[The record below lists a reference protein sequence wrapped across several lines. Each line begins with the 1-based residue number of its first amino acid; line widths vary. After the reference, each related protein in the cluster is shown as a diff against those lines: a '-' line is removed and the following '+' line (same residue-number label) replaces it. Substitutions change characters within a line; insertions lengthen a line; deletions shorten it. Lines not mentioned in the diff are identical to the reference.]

1 MKKGR
6 KTIHHLRPKI
16 TTVVP
21 GERVNTTGLEGTPEN
36 VKIDSTGLA
45 QTQKKGDNEG
55 ESGDVDTGCLEGPHE
70 DKDTAGLE
78 GPPCDVD
85 ITGPEGPPGDVD
97 TTSSE
102 GPPGDVKIT
111 GKAGISDEVNI
122 EGIPDDVDTTCTEGP
137 QGDVDTP
144 AVEGTSH
151 YVDTTGTERP
161 QGDVDT
167 PAVEGTVDNGDTKG
181 TEGPQ
186 SDVDTS
192 AIRGTIDYM
201 DTTGTEGPQSDVD
214 TSAMEGTIDNMDTT
228 GTEGPQSDVDTS
240 AMEGTID
247 DMDTTGTEGP
257 QGDGDTSAIE
267 GTLDDVATTG
277 TEGPQ
282 GDVNTSAAE
291 GTTDDVDTTGLE
303 KTPWKK
309 DVDMTG
315 LETTATSNS
324 VETTGLDEGDVD
336 TTGLERKPGNEDLFH
351 TGLEEPLQKGE
362 TATFAPLDQDG
373 LPDLWEMPDWDD
385 TGISTKPLV
394 FERKSFLSKSWSNT
408 KIKEIKPKDL
418 NCSSFEQLLAEKIPC
433 PSMRMNNSERI
444 RIYQES
450 SQCSNNIDNT
460 FRAFLCYAFP
470 PLEIS
475 TKVAKEFRDLTY
487 ESDRFPQY
495 TCICLSR
502 LRNKIR
508 VSIRCEICKIYEESC
523 LRRGQFIKLGK
534 STQKEFDGISQV
546 VAHHQS
552 RVHQSAA
559 MYLSGSKELDED
571 VSSNRGVV
579 GDAKP
584 LPRQRTITEA
594 LKITKPDSQSSG
606 CLHFFENPDIVE
618 SFKDDCSIR
627 KVSTKTLFE
636 RERAKGKFRC
646 FLKEKGHTTC
656 STFKG
661 WKDKH
666 PREAEEL
673 AKSRPARAIY
683 VLLNREVTYKG
694 QKLFVKGAIK
704 SIDPPCTGKPS
715 GLPRHPLTCKNC
727 FSQQQY
733 LVDLSK
739 KRDQSV
745 YDASSENRIGK
756 KGFRH
761 DYALKNEI
769 KEKVVELQD
778 SNRKLGKTV
787 SSLSAKKSKTWEE
800 MLQES
805 CEEKYQE
812 KLIVD
817 LLHLFKEDIDQTNP
831 VQVTIIRNLVG
842 KLRRGVNHHFVPLMK
857 TIGKMHKIRL
867 GETNYDLMKVCLK
880 HGELILVPSTFT
892 VNIYDLL

>member
-1 MKKGR
+1 AKKSAKKKLERPHATELSKNMGFCR
-6 KTIHHLRPKI
+6 TDVQEDDLFPVLNLRDRMLILVYHRRERLELTMPHTTNVIDLKLKI
-16 TTVVP
+16 QSLTQILPRNQKLFFRGTQLLDKQILKEFKQDVVSLSLVAGPIKGGGKCSLPPAKEIEEWFISSYQKSIGNTVTK
-21 GERVNTTGLEGTPEN
+21 EAIFNSACEHF
-36 VKIDSTGLA
+36 K
-45 QTQKKGDNEG
+45 
-55 ESGDVDTGCLEGPHE
+55 GDVDTGCLEGPHE

-201 DTTGTEGPQSDVD
+201 DTTGTEGPQS
-214 TSAMEGTIDNMDTT
+214 
-228 GTEGPQSDVDTS
+228 
-240 AMEGTID
+240 
-247 DMDTTGTEGP
+247 
-257 QGDGDTSAIE
+257 
-267 GTLDDVATTG
+267 
-277 TEGPQ
+277 
-282 GDVNTSAAE
+282 
-291 GTTDDVDTTGLE
+291 
-303 KTPWKK
+303 
-309 DVDMTG
+309 
-315 LETTATSNS
+315 
-324 VETTGLDEGDVD
+324 LDEGDVD

-351 TGLEEPLQKGE
+351 TGLEEPLQKSE

-394 FERKSFLSKSWSNT
+394 FEQKSFLSKSWSNT

-508 VSIRCEICKIYEESC
+508 VSIRCEICKLYEESC

-584 LPRQRTITEA
+584 LP
-594 LKITKPDSQSSG
+594 
-606 CLHFFENPDIVE
+606 
-618 SFKDDCSIR
+618 
-627 KVSTKTLFE
+627 
-636 RERAKGKFRC
+636 
-646 FLKEKGHTTC
+646 
-656 STFKG
+656 
-661 WKDKH
+661 
-666 PREAEEL
+666 
-673 AKSRPARAIY
+673 
-683 VLLNREVTYKG
+683 
-694 QKLFVKGAIK
+694 
-704 SIDPPCTGKPS
+704 
-715 GLPRHPLTCKNC
+715 
-727 FSQQQY
+727 
-733 LVDLSK
+733 
-739 KRDQSV
+739 
-745 YDASSENRIGK
+745 
-756 KGFRH
+756 
-761 DYALKNEI
+761 
-769 KEKVVELQD
+769 
-778 SNRKLGKTV
+778 
-787 SSLSAKKSKTWEE
+787 
-800 MLQES
+800 
-805 CEEKYQE
+805 
-812 KLIVD
+812 
-817 LLHLFKEDIDQTNP
+817 
-831 VQVTIIRNLVG
+831 
-842 KLRRGVNHHFVPLMK
+842 
-857 TIGKMHKIRL
+857 
-867 GETNYDLMKVCLK
+867 
-880 HGELILVPSTFT
+880 
-892 VNIYDLL
+892 

>member
-1 MKKGR
+1 M
-6 KTIHHLRPKI
+6 
-16 TTVVP
+16 
-21 GERVNTTGLEGTPEN
+21 
-36 VKIDSTGLA
+36 
-45 QTQKKGDNEG
+45 Q
-55 ESGDVDTGCLEGPHE
+55 
-70 DKDTAGLE
+70 
-78 GPPCDVD
+78 
-85 ITGPEGPPGDVD
+85 
-97 TTSSE
+97 
-102 GPPGDVKIT
+102 
-111 GKAGISDEVNI
+111 
-122 EGIPDDVDTTCTEGP
+122 
-137 QGDVDTP
+137 
-144 AVEGTSH
+144 
-151 YVDTTGTERP
+151 
-161 QGDVDT
+161 
-167 PAVEGTVDNGDTKG
+167 
-181 TEGPQ
+181 
-186 SDVDTS
+186 
-192 AIRGTIDYM
+192 
-201 DTTGTEGPQSDVD
+201 
-214 TSAMEGTIDNMDTT
+214 
-228 GTEGPQSDVDTS
+228 
-240 AMEGTID
+240 GTID
-247 DMDTTGTEGP
+247 DTDTTGTEGP

-267 GTLDDVATTG
+267 ETLDDVATTG

-282 GDVNTSAAE
+282 GDVDTSAAE
-291 GTTDDVDTTGLE
+291 GTTDDVDTTGLA
-303 KTPWKK
+303 KTPRKK

-315 LETTATSNS
+315 LEKTATSNS

-336 TTGLERKPGNEDLFH
+336 TTGLERKPGNEDLFI

-373 LPDLWEMPDWDD
+373 MPDLGEMPDWDD
-385 TGISTKPLV
+385 TGISTKPQV

-418 NCSSFEQLLAEKIPC
+418 NCSSFEQLLAKKIPC

-460 FRAFLCYAFP
+460 FRVFLCYAFP

-502 LRNKIR
+502 LRNQTI
-508 VSIRCEICKIYEESC
+508 VSLRCEICKIYEESC

-534 STQKEFDGISQV
+534 STQKEFAGISQV

-594 LKITKPDSQSSG
+594 LKITKPDSQSSE
-606 CLHFFENPDIVE
+606 CLYFFENPDIVE

-636 RERAKGKFRC
+636 RERAKGKFGC

-666 PREAEEL
+666 PGEAEEL

-715 GLPRHPLTCKNC
+715 GLPRHPLTCK
-727 FSQQQY
+727 
-733 LVDLSK
+733 
-739 KRDQSV
+739 
-745 YDASSENRIGK
+745 
-756 KGFRH
+756 
-761 DYALKNEI
+761 
-769 KEKVVELQD
+769 
-778 SNRKLGKTV
+778 
-787 SSLSAKKSKTWEE
+787 
-800 MLQES
+800 
-805 CEEKYQE
+805 
-812 KLIVD
+812 IVF
-817 LLHLFKEDIDQTNP
+817 HNNSI
-831 VQVTIIRNLVG
+831 
-842 KLRRGVNHHFVPLMK
+842 
-857 TIGKMHKIRL
+857 
-867 GETNYDLMKVCLK
+867 
-880 HGELILVPSTFT
+880 
-892 VNIYDLL
+892 